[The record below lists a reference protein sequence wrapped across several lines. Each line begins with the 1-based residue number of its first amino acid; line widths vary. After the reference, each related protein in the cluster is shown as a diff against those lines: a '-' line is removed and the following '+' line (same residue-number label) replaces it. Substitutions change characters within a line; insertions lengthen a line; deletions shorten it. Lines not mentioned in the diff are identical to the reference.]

1 VFKAPTLLL
10 AVCLAFAGSPIA
22 SAQPHDNS
30 ADEAAVAQ
38 VVESFRTS
46 IINKDKAT
54 YMSLFFS
61 DKPEDIGWQF
71 VSEDIRLEHIRKT
84 KPDAIK
90 ARQIPRVNFIS
101 LIDNV
106 VATEEPREE
115 TFSGISID
123 TDGEIA
129 SVAFDYTFLAN
140 GKKTNWGREMW
151 QLIRTEGGWKI
162 FSVIYTIRDKW
173 SAGEDVTPPAR

>member
-1 VFKAPTLLL
+1 MTRIHTLLL
-10 AVCLAFAGSPIA
+10 VLSIVLVGCQSARA
-22 SAQPHDNS
+22 SSQSGPD
-30 ADEAAVAQ
+30 DVAAIRQ

-46 IINKDKAT
+46 IIEKDKQT
-54 YMSLFFS
+54 YMGLFFS

-71 VSEDIRLEHIRKT
+71 VSEDVRLEHIRKT

-106 VATEEPREE
+106 VATPEPREE
-115 TFSGISID
+115 TFSDIRID

-129 SVAFDYTFLAN
+129 SVTFDYTFLAN
-140 GKKTNWGREMW
+140 GKKTNWGREAW
-151 QLIRTEGGWKI
+151 QLIRTEDGWKI

-173 SAGEDVTPPAR
+173 SAGEEG

>member
-1 VFKAPTLLL
+1 MFKAPTLLL

-129 SVAFDYTFLAN
+129 SVSFDYTFLAN